1 MQDASVVFNMKFQ
14 VFKNNTLP
22 NNGGY
27 QNLTVAYCKILY
39 MIFLYQE
46 LSKIYNFNQS
56 PTILEF
62 DTEDQVLLGLFSHIL
77 RQAQGLRSSNF
88 ENLAF
93 FEQAF
98 VFFFVSF
105 LKISMFL
112 GPRHLVALS
121 FCSITQT

>member
-1 MQDASVVFNMKFQ
+1 MFDASLVQVFNMKFQ

-27 QNLTVAYCKILY
+27 QNLTVAYCNILY

-62 DTEDQVLLGLFSHIL
+62 DTEDQVLFHTYLKTDIKLKYIL
-77 RQAQGLRSSNF
+77 
-88 ENLAF
+88 
-93 FEQAF
+93 
-98 VFFFVSF
+98 
-105 LKISMFL
+105 
-112 GPRHLVALS
+112 
-121 FCSITQT
+121 